1 MCELAASLNIS
12 DPEKSNLKQL
22 RQNIQ
27 RRVNLKGLL
36 NGSDDLIRVL
46 KMDVQK
52 LQPTAEV
59 IVNNDLFVA
68 DLQTKA
74 ILQIA
79 VEKNITAIGYE
90 LCGNLLCSISIS
102 AMRGCF
108 GLAYR
113 MNFIIM
119 SDHSAGTLRIEL
131 GSNDVS
137 IILAILELKQ
147 KIAKDHMELK
157 LLEMTWYIPILSK
170 ESCIEYKVMQT
181 KQLAI
186 YLKLFQWLVQGRTE
200 MKMALVMNVNFHNQL
215 ECAVKETPYS

>member
-1 MCELAASLNIS
+1 M
-12 DPEKSNLKQL
+12 
-22 RQNIQ
+22 
-27 RRVNLKGLL
+27 KGLL

-52 LQPTAEV
+52 LQPTAVV
-59 IVNNDLFVA
+59 IVNNDLLFVA

-79 VEKNITAIGYE
+79 VEKNVTATGYE
-90 LCGNLLCSISIS
+90 LCGNILCSISIPE
-102 AMRGCF
+102 MRGCF

-113 MNFIIM
+113 MNSIIM
-119 SDHSAGTLRIEL
+119 SDHSAGILRIEL

-200 MKMALVMNVNFHNQL
+200 MKMALIVNVNFHNQL
-215 ECAVKETPYS
+215 ECAVKEKAFEL